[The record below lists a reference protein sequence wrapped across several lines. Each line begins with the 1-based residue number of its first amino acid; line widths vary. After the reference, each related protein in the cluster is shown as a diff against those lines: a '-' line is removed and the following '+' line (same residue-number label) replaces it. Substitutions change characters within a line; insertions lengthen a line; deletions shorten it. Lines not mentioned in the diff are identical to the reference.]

1 MGDNSGSFS
10 FLYVPFNADNLVGGV
25 IHRDGT
31 LKKQV
36 GTYTASKLATGR
48 YAITVPGKSEATGML
63 LLQNS
68 GYLIPQPAGYTN
80 VADTSF
86 LSYEYGGTNTPANA
100 FIVESRYINGS
111 ATTLRDAE
119 FSFVYID
126 FQNPVAPP
134 GTVPPVLTIT
144 KSGGNVILSW
154 NNGPGF
160 ILQKSTSLSGGWSD
174 VGPANPSAPIPSA
187 GVPTFFRVRSP

>member
-1 MGDNSGSFS
+1 M
-10 FLYVPFNADNLVGGV
+10 GGV
-25 IHRDGT
+25 VHPNGS

-36 GTYTASKLATGR
+36 GTYTVSKLATGR
-48 YAITVPGKSEATGML
+48 YAITIPGKSEATGML

-68 GYLIPQPAGYTN
+68 GYLSSQPSGYTN

-100 FIVESRYINGS
+100 FIVESRYINPTGPS
-111 ATTLRDAE
+111 TPLRDAE

-134 GTVPPVLTIT
+134 GTVPPVASIT
-144 KSGGNVILSW
+144 RNGNTVTVSW
-154 NNGPGF
+154 SNGPGF
-160 ILQKSTSLSGGWSD
+160 ILQQTSSLAGTPVWTDIGT
-174 VGPANPSAPIPSA
+174 VNPSAPITLGSA
-187 GVPTFFRVRSP
+187 PTFFRVTSP